1 MVTLFPKYFK
11 KVVVVVGGGPQ
22 VIDLKKAISTT
33 HLLKKYEN
41 LGPVAV
47 S

>member
-11 KVVVVVGGGPQ
+11 KVVVVGGPQ